1 VAIKTPSFFAPFFS
15 IDHGIAKA
23 KLLIDN
29 TKRSWGAPM
38 LRTIF
43 WTMMFFL
50 ASSMVALQPACHD
63 FSYHSLG
70 DNHA

>member
-1 VAIKTPSFFAPFFS
+1 
-15 IDHGIAKA
+15 
-23 KLLIDN
+23 
-29 TKRSWGAPM
+29 M